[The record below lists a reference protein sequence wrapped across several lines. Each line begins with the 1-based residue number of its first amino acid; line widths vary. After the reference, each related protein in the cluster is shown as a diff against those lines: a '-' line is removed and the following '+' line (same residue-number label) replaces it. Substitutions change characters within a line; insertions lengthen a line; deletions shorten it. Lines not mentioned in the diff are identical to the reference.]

1 MPEYLIWTLTANLA
15 AMGELAGNEYRPTLR
30 YPGKSA
36 ILGMV
41 GAALG
46 IDRSDTAGQEGLS
59 DLELAVA
66 IFDDGTPLRDYHT
79 VQTIGRECKHDAHSY
94 RDAHEN
100 VGLNHLFTTP
110 THRDY
115 RQNVHY
121 GVAMWNGDLNGIQAA
136 LTQPVYPIYLGR
148 KNCPLSS
155 PVAARVIQAETLED
169 AFRQLPN
176 PVWMSEPAVAREM
189 VTDASSG
196 RKGMKEWRNDI
207 PLSRTR
213 REFGS
218 RQVIV
223 SPIDIEL
230 EVPA

>member
-1 MPEYLIWTLTANLA
+1 MRNYLIWTLTANLA

-30 YPGKSA
+30 YPGRSA

-46 IDRSDTAGQEGLS
+46 INRSDTAGQKGLS
-59 DLELAVA
+59 NLKLAVA

-79 VQTIGRECKHDAHSY
+79 VQTIGRACKHDAHSY

-100 VGLNHLFTTP
+100 AGKFLFTTP
-110 THRDY
+110 TQRDY

-121 GVAMWNGDLNGIQAA
+121 GVALWNGDLNGIQAA

-176 PVWMSEPAVAREM
+176 PIWMNKPAVAHKM
-189 VTDASSG
+189 VTDVSSG
-196 RKGMKEWRNDI
+196 HKGMKEWRHDI

-213 REFGS
+213 REFDS

-223 SPIDIEL
+223 SPINIEL